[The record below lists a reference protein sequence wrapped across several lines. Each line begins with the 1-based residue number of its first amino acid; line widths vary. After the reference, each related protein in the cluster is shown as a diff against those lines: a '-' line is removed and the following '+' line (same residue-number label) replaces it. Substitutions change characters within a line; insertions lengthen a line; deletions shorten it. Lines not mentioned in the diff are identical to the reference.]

1 MFVTYYNAE
10 TLVCIWWDPKRNRV
24 HGWCCYTQVPFD
36 LDHSKEF
43 AIGTKVYLGAILAN
57 KQYTW
62 SGEAIVKSVF
72 LPFRLLKACQAD
84 EKSAYVL
91 TQSHVL
97 LEHVKLALKENMPS
111 KAKLPKF

>member
-1 MFVTYYNAE
+1 M
-10 TLVCIWWDPKRNRV
+10 
-24 HGWCCYTQVPFD
+24 
-36 LDHSKEF
+36 DHSKEF

-57 KQYTW
+57 KQYKW

>member
-1 MFVTYYNAE
+1 MQKRWYVYGEIRNEIACMGDVATLRFHLTWIIQKSLRLGQRCTY
-10 TLVCIWWDPKRNRV
+10 
-24 HGWCCYTQVPFD
+24 
-36 LDHSKEF
+36 
-43 AIGTKVYLGAILAN
+43 YLGAILAN